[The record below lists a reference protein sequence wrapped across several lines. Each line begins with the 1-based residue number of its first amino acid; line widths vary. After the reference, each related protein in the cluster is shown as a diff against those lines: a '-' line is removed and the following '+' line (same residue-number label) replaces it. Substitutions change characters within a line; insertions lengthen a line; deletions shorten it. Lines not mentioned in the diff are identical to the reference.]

1 MIINYCFH
9 GIGRSVI
16 EREPGEARYW
26 ITKEFFL
33 RVLDEVV
40 GRADVRLSFD
50 DGNVSDTAIALPAL
64 TERGL
69 TATFFV
75 LAGRLDDPASLG
87 APELRQL
94 RAAGMDVGS
103 HGWAHV
109 PWRGLN
115 EADSRREIVD
125 AREALVEA
133 SDGQIDVAAMP
144 LGRYDR
150 TLLNRLRRA
159 DYRTVFTSDRM
170 PARLDSWMQ
179 ARYSATE
186 ADTVASVQATLSTR
200 VRPRDFRNIAASW
213 VKRVR

>member
-9 GIGRSVI
+9 GIGRCVT

-26 ITKEFFL
+26 ITEEFFL

-40 GRADVRLSFD
+40 GRPNVRLSFD
-50 DGNVSDTAIALPAL
+50 DGNVSDSALALPAL
-64 TERGL
+64 KERGL
-69 TATFFV
+69 TATFFA
-75 LAGRLDDPASLG
+75 LAGRLDDPSSLG
-87 APELRQL
+87 AAELQQL
-94 RAAGMDVGS
+94 RAAGMDLGS

-115 EADSRREIVD
+115 ESDARRELVD
-125 AREALVEA
+125 AREALADA
-133 SDGQIDVAAMP
+133 SAGQIDVAAMP

-159 DYRTVFTSDRM
+159 DYRAVFTSDRM
-170 PARLDSWMQ
+170 PARPDSWMQ
-179 ARYSATE
+179 ARYSVTA
-186 ADTVASVQATLSTR
+186 ADSVASVMATLSNR
-200 VRPRDFRNIAASW
+200 VRPRDFRNLAASL